1 MREMLNIEKYKEE
14 LIKMGVININM
25 LAIEGNK
32 PAICNDNYKIK
43 GITCIFCGFK
53 PDRCADDA
61 TSWLF
66 SEYKEPKVDWSQVK
80 VGTPILVRDD
90 EDSDWNKRY
99 FAGFKNR
106 RVYAWMNG
114 ATSWLA
120 DSECSVNSWKYAK
133 LAESDEIDNDGW
145 ILCNERLPETFEQ
158 KVKAYL
164 TTNKEGMIG
173 VSYYHHG
180 WSNGYESVFDVIAWQ
195 PLPEPYREEK

>member
-66 SEYKEPKVDWSQVK
+66 SEYKEPEVDWSKVK
-80 VGTPILVRDD
+80 VDTPILVRGD
-90 EDSDWNKRY
+90 EDEEWMARY
-99 FAGFKNR
+99 FAKFE
-106 RVYAWMNG
+106 NG
-114 ATSWLA
+114 VVWSFCDGRTSWSA
-120 DSECSVNSWKYAK
+120 RKNNTIRKDIISWEYAK
-133 LAESDEIDNDGW
+133 LAE
-145 ILCNERLPETFEQ
+145 
-158 KVKAYL
+158 
-164 TTNKEGMIG
+164 
-173 VSYYHHG
+173 
-180 WSNGYESVFDVIAWQ
+180 
-195 PLPEPYREEK
+195 RED